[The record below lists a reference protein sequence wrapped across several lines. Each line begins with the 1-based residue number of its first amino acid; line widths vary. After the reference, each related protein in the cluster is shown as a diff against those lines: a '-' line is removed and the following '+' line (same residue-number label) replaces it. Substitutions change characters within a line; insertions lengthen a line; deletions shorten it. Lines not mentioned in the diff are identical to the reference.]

1 MMYHKFLIRMNE
13 PEDWL
18 RHWDEGTQVVNDF
31 IFPYGPYEKNEMS
44 DTIYHEGATVGYHQ
58 HQKGYETFQ
67 IAKGSVE
74 CVIRGKRFVAH
85 AGDIIHLVPYTSHG
99 FKFLEE
105 GTIWR
110 ELFQEIN
117 MSQGIMD
124 KNTIA
129 QNYPHY
135 REDPE
140 FMDMYRGEHKSLTRL
155 TPVPVDVDKHTMHE
169 VRTPE
174 FAYSEYHGEGFDI
187 KLKVGKWETNGVKEI
202 WQASVQ
208 KGLEVRYDYP
218 HANWELY
225 YVMKGALEVTV
236 LGEIFV
242 AGPDCLVHI
251 PPFHAHSIKV
261 LEDAEVLDYGG
272 ETDLLALMEDLDS
285 LKAFQ
290 SEKLEDAAFLRQFKR
305 KYRCYVT
312 DCSYTVGK

>member
-1 MMYHKFLIRMNE
+1 MYHKFLIRMNE

-31 IFPYGPYEKNEMS
+31 IFPQGPYEKNEMS

-74 CVIRGKRFVAH
+74 CTIRGKRFVAH

-99 FKFLEE
+99 FRFLEE

-124 KNTIA
+124 KNTIS
-129 QNYPHY
+129 QNYPHF
-135 REDPE
+135 REDAE

-155 TPVPVDVDKHTMHE
+155 APVPVDVDKHTMHE

-174 FAYSEYHGEGFDI
+174 FAYSEYSGEGYNI
-187 KLKVGKWETNGVKEI
+187 KLKIGKWETNGVKEI
-202 WQASVQ
+202 WQASVK

-225 YVMKGALEVTV
+225 YVMQGALEVTV
-236 LGEIFV
+236 LGETFV

-261 LEDAEVLDYGG
+261 LEDTELLDYGG

-285 LKAFQ
+285 LRAFEP
-290 SEKLEDAAFLRQFKR
+290 EKLQDPEFMTKFYR

-312 DCSYTVGK
+312 DCHMR

>member
-1 MMYHKFLIRMNE
+1 MYHKFLIRMNQ

-18 RHWDEGTQVVNDF
+18 RHWDEGAQVVNDF
-31 IFPYGPYEKNEMS
+31 ILPHGPYEKDEMS
-44 DTIYHEGATVGYHQ
+44 DTIYHKDATVPYHQ

-67 IAKGSVE
+67 IARGSVE
-74 CVIRGKRFVAH
+74 CVIRGKRFTAG

-99 FKFLEE
+99 FRFLEE

-124 KNTIA
+124 KNTVKG
-129 QNYPHY
+129 NYPDY
-135 REDPE
+135 MNDAA

-155 TPVPVDVDKHTMHE
+155 PPVPVDVDKHDMRE
-169 VRTPE
+169 VRTPD
-174 FAYSEYHGEGFDI
+174 FAYAEYHGAGYAL
-187 KLKVGKWETNGVKEI
+187 KLKIGKWETNGVKEI
-202 WQASVQ
+202 WQASVK
-208 KGLEVRYDYP
+208 KGLSVAYDYP

-225 YVMKGALEVTV
+225 YVMKGTLEVTV
-236 LGEIFV
+236 LGETFV

-251 PPFHAHSIKV
+251 PPFHAHRIRV

-272 ETDLLALMEDLDS
+272 ETDLLALLEDLDS
-285 LKAFQ
+285 LKTYQ
-290 SEKLEDAAFLRQFKR
+290 PDKLTDAAFMQAFRH

-312 DCSYTVGK
+312 DCHME

>member
-1 MMYHKFLIRMNE
+1 MYHKYLIRMNE

-31 IFPYGPYEKNEMS
+31 IFPYGPYDKNEMS

-74 CVIRGKRFVAH
+74 CIIRGKRFIAH

-124 KNTIA
+124 KNTVA
-129 QNYPHY
+129 QHYPHF

-174 FAYSEYHGEGFDI
+174 FAYSEYSGEGFDI

-202 WQASVQ
+202 WQASVK

-225 YVMKGALEVTV
+225 YVMKGALGVTV
-236 LGEIFV
+236 LGETFV

-290 SEKLEDAAFLRQFKR
+290 SEKLEDAAFMQQFKR

-312 DCSYTVGK
+312 DCHVQG

>member
-1 MMYHKFLIRMNE
+1 MYHKYLIRMNE

-18 RHWDEGTQVVNDF
+18 RHWDEDTQVVNDF
-31 IFPYGPYEKNEMS
+31 ILPYGPYEKNEMS
-44 DTIYHEGATVGYHQ
+44 DTIYHAGTTVGYHQ

-67 IAKGSVE
+67 VARGSVD
-74 CVIRGKRFVAH
+74 CVVRGKRFTIH
-85 AGDIIHLVPYTSHG
+85 AGDILHLVPYTPHG
-99 FKFLEE
+99 FTFLEE

-124 KNTIA
+124 KNTVA
-129 QNYPHY
+129 QHYPHL
-135 REDPE
+135 RQDEE

-155 TPVPVDVDKHTMHE
+155 PPVPVEVDKREMHE
-169 VRTPE
+169 VRTPD
-174 FAYSEYHGEGFDI
+174 FAYSRYHGEGYDI

-202 WQASVQ
+202 WEANVK

-225 YVMKGALEVTV
+225 YVMEGQLEVTV
-236 LGEIFV
+236 LGETFV

-251 PPFHAHSIKV
+251 PPFHAHSIRV
-261 LEDAEVLDYGG
+261 LEDAHVLDYGG
-272 ETDLLALMEDLDS
+272 ETDLMALMEDLDS
-285 LKAFQ
+285 LKANDP
-290 SEKLEDAAFLRQFKR
+290 EKLSDGEYMQKFKR

-312 DCSYTVGK
+312 DHSLKD

>member
-1 MMYHKFLIRMNE
+1 MYHKFLIRMNE
-13 PEDWL
+13 PVDWL

-31 IFPYGPYEKNEMS
+31 IFPQGPYEKDEMS
-44 DTIYHEGATVGYHQ
+44 DTIYHKDATVGYHQ

-74 CVIRGKRFVAH
+74 CTIRGKRFIAN

-124 KNTIA
+124 KNTIT
-129 QNYPHY
+129 QNYPHF

-155 TPVPVDVDKHTMHE
+155 TPVPMDVDKHTMHE

-202 WQASVQ
+202 WQASVK
-208 KGLEVRYDYP
+208 KGLSVDYAYP

-236 LGEIFV
+236 LGETFV

-290 SEKLEDAAFLRQFKR
+290 SEKLEDPEFMQKFQR

-312 DCSYTVGK
+312 DCRMED